1 MYIKSLYFV
10 TFKVT
15 DRVLVT
21 LFSLKYILYISQ
33 VHSIHISQVHS
44 MHGGALDPQR
54 QGH

>member
-33 VHSIHISQVHS
+33 VHY